1 MAQNAA
7 SSGGACAPR
16 ASSLNIGETL
26 NRSPESCI
34 NMPQSKRLCASPK
47 RARGL
52 PMKNL
57 VWLFIPALLSVIA
70 IAAEP
75 PQQAAVDYPAWA
87 YPKADATP
95 PAGAEASGP
104 VKVPGSAKS
113 YTQKEID
120 DLANPPDW
128 FPDEHG
134 TVPQIVRSGAS
145 DKGFACG
152 SCHLFAGYGHPESAN
167 LAGLSADFIV
177 EQMADFKSGDR
188 IDPARMNAIS
198 QATSDDDAKAAADYF
213 SSLKPTVWVKVM
225 EADMVPK
232 SWVNAAR
239 MRLPLPGGGMEPL
252 GNRIIELPQDPA
264 LATARDPK
272 SGFIAYV
279 PPGSVAKGEMLA
291 STGGGK
297 TISCTVCH
305 GDGLK
310 GFGNIPEL
318 AGQHP
323 IYIARQ
329 LYNFKA
335 GTSKSAAAQQ
345 MQNVVAN
352 LTPDD
357 ILALSAYAASQAR

>member
-1 MAQNAA
+1 
-7 SSGGACAPR
+7 
-16 ASSLNIGETL
+16 
-26 NRSPESCI
+26 
-34 NMPQSKRLCASPK
+34 
-47 RARGL
+47 
-52 PMKNL
+52 MKTF
-57 VWLFIPALLSVIA
+57 VWLLMPALLSVIA
-70 IAAEP
+70 IAAQP
-75 PQQAAVDYPAWA
+75 PQQNSADHPAWA
-87 YPKADATP
+87 FPAPDATP
-95 PAGAEASGP
+95 PAGAEAAGP

-134 TVPQIVRSGAS
+134 TVPQIVRSGAG

-152 SCHLFAGYGHPESAN
+152 SCHLYSGSGHPESAS
-167 LAGLSADFIV
+167 LAALSADYIV
-177 EQMADFKSGDR
+177 QQMADFKSGDR
-188 IDPARMNAIS
+188 IDPARMNTIA

-213 SSLKPTVWVKVM
+213 GSQKATPWIKVT
-225 EADMVPK
+225 EAEMVPK
-232 SWVNAAR
+232 TWVNTAR
-239 MRLPLPGGGMEPL
+239 MRLPLPNGGTEPL
-252 GNRIIELPQDPA
+252 AGRIIEVPQDPA
-264 LATARDPK
+264 RATARDPK

-291 STGGGK
+291 TTGGGK

-329 LYNFKA
+329 LLGFKA
-335 GTSKSAAAQQ
+335 GAGKSAAAQQ
-345 MQNVVAN
+345 MQKVAEN
-352 LTPDD
+352 LTMDD
-357 ILALSAYAASQAR
+357 IVALSAYAASQAP

>member
-1 MAQNAA
+1 MRNFA
-7 SSGGACAPR
+7 
-16 ASSLNIGETL
+16 
-26 NRSPESCI
+26 
-34 NMPQSKRLCASPK
+34 
-47 RARGL
+47 
-52 PMKNL
+52 
-57 VWLFIPALLSVIA
+57 WLLIPGLLSVIA

-75 PQQAAVDYPAWA
+75 PQQNTAEHPAWA
-87 YPKADATP
+87 YLAPDANP

-104 VKVPGSAKS
+104 VKVPGSTKS

-128 FPDEHG
+128 FPDEYKNAP
-134 TVPQIVRSGAS
+134 TIVRSGAA

-152 SCHLFAGYGHPESAN
+152 SCHLFSGGGHPESAN
-167 LAGLSADFIV
+167 LAALSADYLV
-177 EQMADFKSGDR
+177 QQMADFKSGDR
-188 IDPARMNAIS
+188 IDPARMNTIA
-198 QATSDDDAKAAADYF
+198 QATSDEDAKQAADYF
-213 SSLKPTVWVKVM
+213 AAQKATVWVKVM

-232 SWVNAAR
+232 TWVNAAR
-239 MRLPLPGGGMEPL
+239 MRLLLPGGGMEPT

-279 PPGSVAKGEMLA
+279 PPGSIAKGEMLA

-329 LYNFKA
+329 LFGFKA
-335 GTSKSAAAQQ
+335 GTGKSAAAQQ
-345 MQNVVAN
+345 MQKVAEN
-352 LTPDD
+352 LTVDD
-357 ILALSAYAASQAR
+357 IIALSAYAAAQAP

>member
-1 MAQNAA
+1 MRNF
-7 SSGGACAPR
+7 
-16 ASSLNIGETL
+16 
-26 NRSPESCI
+26 
-34 NMPQSKRLCASPK
+34 M
-47 RARGL
+47 
-52 PMKNL
+52 
-57 VWLFIPALLSVIA
+57 WLLIPALLSVIA

-75 PQQAAVDYPAWA
+75 PQQDSGDHPAWA
-87 YPKADATP
+87 FPVPDATP
-95 PAGAEASGP
+95 PAGAEAAGP
-104 VKVPGSAKS
+104 VKVPGSTKT

-134 TVPQIVRSGAS
+134 TVPQIVRSGAG

-152 SCHLFAGYGHPESAN
+152 SCHLYSGNGHPESAN
-167 LAGLSADFIV
+167 LAGLSADYIV
-177 EQMADFKSGDR
+177 EQMADFKSGGR
-188 IDPARMNAIS
+188 IDPARMNTIA

-213 SSLKPTVWVKVM
+213 ASQKPTAWIKVM
-225 EADMVPK
+225 EADTVPK
-232 SWVNAAR
+232 TWVNGAR
-239 MRLPLPGGGMEPL
+239 MRLPLPNGGTEPL
-252 GNRIIELPQDPA
+252 GNRIIEVPQDPA

-291 STGGGK
+291 TTGGGK

-329 LYNFKA
+329 LFGFKA
-335 GTSKSAAAQQ
+335 GAGKSAAAQQ
-345 MQNVVAN
+345 MQKVAEN

-357 ILALSAYAASQAR
+357 IVALSAYAAAQAP

>member
-1 MAQNAA
+1 
-7 SSGGACAPR
+7 
-16 ASSLNIGETL
+16 
-26 NRSPESCI
+26 
-34 NMPQSKRLCASPK
+34 
-47 RARGL
+47 
-52 PMKNL
+52 MKHFAWLL
-57 VWLFIPALLSVIA
+57 VPALISVIA

-75 PQQAAVDYPAWA
+75 PQQDSADHPAWA
-87 YPKADATP
+87 FPNPDANP
-95 PAGAEASGP
+95 PAGAEASSGP
-104 VKVPGSAKS
+104 IKVPGSMKS

-120 DLANPPDW
+120 DLSNPPDW

-134 TVPQIVRSGAS
+134 TVPQIVRSGAA
-145 DKGFACG
+145 DKGLACG
-152 SCHLFAGYGHPESAN
+152 SCHLFTGSGHPESAN
-167 LAGLSADFIV
+167 LAGLAADYIV
-177 EQMADFKSGDR
+177 QQMADFKSGDR
-188 IDPARMNAIS
+188 IDPARMNTIA

-213 SSLKPTVWVKVM
+213 SMQKSIVWVKVQ

-232 SWVNAAR
+232 TWVNTAR
-239 MRLPLPGGGMEPL
+239 MRLPLPGGAMEPI
-252 GNRIIELPQDPA
+252 GNRIIEVPQDPA

-272 SGFIAYV
+272 SGFLAYV
-279 PPGSVAKGEMLA
+279 PPGSVAKGEMLV

-310 GFGNIPEL
+310 GFGNIPSL

-357 ILALSAYAASQAR
+357 IVALSAYAASLAP

>member
-1 MAQNAA
+1 MRNF
-7 SSGGACAPR
+7 
-16 ASSLNIGETL
+16 T
-26 NRSPESCI
+26 
-34 NMPQSKRLCASPK
+34 
-47 RARGL
+47 
-52 PMKNL
+52 
-57 VWLFIPALLSVIA
+57 WLLIPGLLSVIA

-75 PQQAAVDYPAWA
+75 PQQNTAEHPAWA
-87 YPKADATP
+87 YPAPDANP

-104 VKVPGSAKS
+104 VKVQGSTKS

-128 FPDEHG
+128 FPDEYKNAP
-134 TVPQIVRSGAS
+134 TIVRSGAA

-152 SCHLFAGYGHPESAN
+152 SCHLFSGGGHPESAN
-167 LAGLSADFIV
+167 LAALSADYIV
-177 EQMADFKSGDR
+177 QQMADFKSGDR
-188 IDPARMNAIS
+188 IDPARMNTIA
-198 QATSDDDAKAAADYF
+198 QATSDEDAKQAADYF
-213 SSLKPTVWVKVM
+213 AAQKPTVWVKVM

-232 SWVNAAR
+232 TWVNAAR
-239 MRLPLPGGGMEPL
+239 MRLPLPGGGMEPT
-252 GNRIIELPQDPA
+252 GNRIIEVPQDPA

-329 LYNFKA
+329 LFGFKA
-335 GTSKSAAAQQ
+335 GTGKSAAAQQ
-345 MQNVVAN
+345 MQKVAEN
-352 LTPDD
+352 LTVDD
-357 ILALSAYAASQAR
+357 IIALSAYAAAQAP

>member
-1 MAQNAA
+1 MRNFA
-7 SSGGACAPR
+7 
-16 ASSLNIGETL
+16 
-26 NRSPESCI
+26 
-34 NMPQSKRLCASPK
+34 
-47 RARGL
+47 
-52 PMKNL
+52 
-57 VWLFIPALLSVIA
+57 WLLIPGLLSVIA

-75 PQQAAVDYPAWA
+75 PQQNTAEHPAWA
-87 YPKADATP
+87 YPAPDANP

-104 VKVPGSAKS
+104 VKVPGSTKS

-128 FPDEHG
+128 FPDEYKSAP
-134 TVPQIVRSGAS
+134 TIVRSGAA

-152 SCHLFAGYGHPESAN
+152 SCHLFSGGGHPESAN
-167 LAGLSADFIV
+167 LAALSADYLV
-177 EQMADFKSGDR
+177 QQMADFKSGDR
-188 IDPARMNAIS
+188 IDPARMNTIA
-198 QATSDDDAKAAADYF
+198 QATSDEDAKQAADYF
-213 SSLKPTVWVKVM
+213 AAQKPTVWVKVM

-232 SWVNAAR
+232 TWVNAAR
-239 MRLPLPGGGMEPL
+239 MRLPLPGGGMEPT

-279 PPGSVAKGEMLA
+279 PPGSIAKGEMLA

-329 LYNFKA
+329 LFGFKA
-335 GTSKSAAAQQ
+335 GTGKSAAAQQ
-345 MQNVVAN
+345 MQKVAEN
-352 LTPDD
+352 LTVDD
-357 ILALSAYAASQAR
+357 IIALSAYAAAQAP

>member
-1 MAQNAA
+1 M
-7 SSGGACAPR
+7 R
-16 ASSLNIGETL
+16 
-26 NRSPESCI
+26 
-34 NMPQSKRLCASPK
+34 
-47 RARGL
+47 
-52 PMKNL
+52 NL
-57 VWLFIPALLSVIA
+57 TWLLIPALLSVIA
-70 IAAEP
+70 IAAQP
-75 PQQAAVDYPAWA
+75 PQQDSGDHPAWA
-87 YPKADATP
+87 FLTPDANP

-104 VKVPGSAKS
+104 VKIPGSTKS

-128 FPDEHG
+128 FPDDHPSAPA
-134 TVPQIVRSGAS
+134 VVRSGAS
-145 DKGFACG
+145 NKGFACG

-198 QATSDDDAKAAADYF
+198 QATSDDEAKQAADYF
-213 SSLKPTVWVKVM
+213 SSLKPTTWVKVM

-232 SWVNAAR
+232 SWVNQAR
-239 MRLPLPGGGMEPL
+239 MRLPLPGGAMEPL
-252 GNRIIELPQDPA
+252 AGRIIELPQDPA

-272 SGFIAYV
+272 SGFTAYV
-279 PPGSVAKGEMLA
+279 PPGSIAKGEMLA
-291 STGGGK
+291 MTGGGK

-345 MQNVVAN
+345 MQKVAEN
-352 LTPDD
+352 LAPED
-357 ILALSAYAASQAR
+357 IVALSAYAASLAP

>member
-1 MAQNAA
+1 M
-7 SSGGACAPR
+7 R
-16 ASSLNIGETL
+16 
-26 NRSPESCI
+26 
-34 NMPQSKRLCASPK
+34 
-47 RARGL
+47 
-52 PMKNL
+52 NL
-57 VWLFIPALLSVIA
+57 TWLLIPALLSVIA

-75 PQQAAVDYPAWA
+75 PQQNSADHPAWA
-87 YPKADATP
+87 FLTPDANP
-95 PAGAEASGP
+95 PAGADAPSGP
-104 VKVPGSAKS
+104 VKIPGSTKS

-134 TVPQIVRSGAS
+134 AVPAIVRSGAS

-152 SCHLFAGYGHPESAN
+152 SCHLFSGYGHPESAN
-167 LAGLSADFIV
+167 LAGLSSDFIV

-188 IDPARMNAIS
+188 IDPARMNTIS
-198 QATSDDDAKAAADYF
+198 QATSDEEAKQAADYF
-213 SSLKPTVWVKVM
+213 SSLKPTTWVKVM

-232 SWVNAAR
+232 TWVNQGR
-239 MRLPLPGGGMEPL
+239 MRLPLPGGAMEPIA
-252 GNRIIELPQDPA
+252 GRIIEVPQDPA
-264 LATARDPK
+264 RATARDPK

-279 PPGSVAKGEMLA
+279 PPGSIAKGEMLA
-291 STGGGK
+291 MTGGGK

-345 MQNVVAN
+345 MQKVAEN
-352 LTPDD
+352 LTPED
-357 ILALSAYAASQAR
+357 IVALSAYAASQAP

>member
-1 MAQNAA
+1 M
-7 SSGGACAPR
+7 R
-16 ASSLNIGETL
+16 
-26 NRSPESCI
+26 
-34 NMPQSKRLCASPK
+34 
-47 RARGL
+47 
-52 PMKNL
+52 NL
-57 VWLFIPALLSVIA
+57 IWLLVPALLSVIA
-70 IAAEP
+70 IAAQP
-75 PQQAAVDYPAWA
+75 PQQNSEDHPAWA
-87 YPKADATP
+87 FPAPDANP
-95 PAGAEASGP
+95 PAGAEATGP
-104 VKVPGSAKS
+104 VKVAGSTKS

-134 TVPQIVRSGAS
+134 AVPAIVRSGAS
-145 DKGFACG
+145 NKGFACG
-152 SCHLFAGYGHPESAN
+152 SCHLFAGYGHPESAY
-167 LAGLSADFIV
+167 LAGLSSDYLV
-177 EQMADFKSGDR
+177 QQMADFKSGDR
-188 IDPARMNAIS
+188 IDPARMNTIA

-213 SSLKPTVWVKVM
+213 SMLKPTVWVKVM

-232 SWVNAAR
+232 SWVNQAR
-239 MRLPLPGGGMEPL
+239 MRLPLPGGAMEPI

-264 LATARDPK
+264 RATARDPK

-279 PPGSVAKGEMLA
+279 PPGTIAKGEMLA

-310 GFGNIPEL
+310 GFGNIPQL

-329 LYNFKA
+329 LLAFKA

-345 MQNVVAN
+345 MQNVVSN
-352 LTPDD
+352 LTTDD
-357 ILALSAYAASQAR
+357 IIALSAYAASLAP

>member
-1 MAQNAA
+1 MRNF
-7 SSGGACAPR
+7 
-16 ASSLNIGETL
+16 I
-26 NRSPESCI
+26 
-34 NMPQSKRLCASPK
+34 
-47 RARGL
+47 
-52 PMKNL
+52 
-57 VWLFIPALLSVIA
+57 WLLIPALLSVIA

-75 PQQAAVDYPAWA
+75 PQQDSADHPAWA
-87 YPKADATP
+87 FPSPDANP
-95 PAGAEASGP
+95 PAGAEATGP
-104 VKVPGSAKS
+104 VKVSGSTKS

-134 TVPQIVRSGAS
+134 PVPAIVRSGAS

-152 SCHLFAGYGHPESAN
+152 SCHLLTGYGHPESAY
-167 LAGLSADFIV
+167 LAGLSSDYLV
-177 EQMADFKSGDR
+177 QQMADFKSGDR
-188 IDPARMNAIS
+188 IDPARMNTIAM
-198 QATSDDDAKAAADYF
+198 ATSDEDAKQAADYF
-213 SSLKPTVWVKVM
+213 AAQKSTQWVKVM

-232 SWVNAAR
+232 TWVNQAR
-239 MRLPLPGGGMEPL
+239 MRLPLPGGGMEPI
-252 GNRIIELPQDPA
+252 GNRIIEVPQDPA

-279 PPGSVAKGEMLA
+279 PPGTIAKGEMLVN
-291 STGGGK
+291 TGGGK

-329 LYNFKA
+329 LLGFKA
-335 GTSKSAAAQQ
+335 GTGKSAAAQQ
-345 MQNVVAN
+345 MQKVAEN
-352 LTPDD
+352 LTVDD
-357 ILALSAYAASQAR
+357 IIALSAYAASQAP

>member
-1 MAQNAA
+1 MRNF
-7 SSGGACAPR
+7 
-16 ASSLNIGETL
+16 
-26 NRSPESCI
+26 
-34 NMPQSKRLCASPK
+34 
-47 RARGL
+47 
-52 PMKNL
+52 
-57 VWLFIPALLSVIA
+57 VWLLIPALLSVIA

-75 PQQAAVDYPAWA
+75 PQQNSADHPAWA
-87 YPKADATP
+87 FPAPDANP
-95 PAGAEASGP
+95 PGGAEANGP
-104 VKVPGSAKS
+104 VKVPGSTKS
-113 YTQKEID
+113 YTQKEIE

-152 SCHLFAGYGHPESAN
+152 SCHLFAGYGHPESAD
-167 LAGLSADFIV
+167 LAGLSADYLV
-177 EQMADFKSGDR
+177 QQMADFKSGDR
-188 IDPARMNAIS
+188 IDPARMNTIA
-198 QATSDDDAKAAADYF
+198 QATSDEDAKQAADYF
-213 SSLKPTVWVKVM
+213 SSLKPTVWIKVM

-232 SWVNAAR
+232 TWVNQAR
-239 MRLPLPGGGMEPL
+239 MRLPLPGGGMEAI
-252 GNRIIELPQDPA
+252 GNRIIEVPQDPA
-264 LATARDPK
+264 RATARDPK

-279 PPGSVAKGEMLA
+279 PPGSIAKGEMLA

-310 GFGNIPEL
+310 GFGNIPQL

-329 LYNFKA
+329 LLGFKA

-345 MQNVVAN
+345 MQNVVSN
-352 LTPDD
+352 LTVDD
-357 ILALSAYAASQAR
+357 IIALSAYAASVAP

>member
-1 MAQNAA
+1 
-7 SSGGACAPR
+7 
-16 ASSLNIGETL
+16 
-26 NRSPESCI
+26 
-34 NMPQSKRLCASPK
+34 
-47 RARGL
+47 
-52 PMKNL
+52 MKK
-57 VWLFIPALLSVIA
+57 VFWLLIPAMLGVMA

-75 PQQAAVDYPAWA
+75 PQQNADRPTWA
-87 YPKADATP
+87 FLVPDATP
-95 PAGAEASGP
+95 PAGAEATGP
-104 VKVPGSAKS
+104 VKVSGSTKS
-113 YTQKEID
+113 YSQKEID
-120 DLANPPDW
+120 DLVNPPDW

-134 TVPQIVRSGAS
+134 AVPPIVKSGAS

-152 SCHLFAGYGHPESAN
+152 SCHLLTGYGHPESAN
-167 LAGLSADFIV
+167 LAGLSADYLV

-188 IDPARMNAIS
+188 IDPARMNTIS
-198 QATSDDDAKAAADYF
+198 QATSEEDAKAAADYF
-213 SSLKPTVWVKVM
+213 SMQKPTVWVKVM

-232 SWVNAAR
+232 TWVNTAR
-239 MRLPLPGGGMEPL
+239 MRLPLPSGGMEPL

-291 STGGGK
+291 TTGGGK

-329 LYNFKA
+329 LYGFKA

-345 MQNVVAN
+345 MQKVAEN
-352 LTPDD
+352 LTMDD
-357 ILALSAYAASQAR
+357 IIALSAYAASQAP

>member
-1 MAQNAA
+1 M
-7 SSGGACAPR
+7 R
-16 ASSLNIGETL
+16 
-26 NRSPESCI
+26 
-34 NMPQSKRLCASPK
+34 
-47 RARGL
+47 
-52 PMKNL
+52 NL
-57 VWLFIPALLSVIA
+57 TWLLLPALLSVIA

-75 PQQAAVDYPAWA
+75 PQQDSADHPAWA
-87 YPKADATP
+87 FPAPDANP

-167 LAGLSADFIV
+167 LAGLSADYLLQ
-177 EQMADFKSGDR
+177 QMADFKSGDR
-188 IDPARMNAIS
+188 IDPARMNTIA
-198 QATSDDDAKAAADYF
+198 QAMSDEDAKQAADYF

-232 SWVNAAR
+232 TWVNQAR
-239 MRLPLPGGGMEPL
+239 MRLPLPGGAMEPI
-252 GNRIIELPQDPA
+252 GNRIIEVPQDPA
-264 LATARDPK
+264 RATARDPK

-279 PPGSVAKGEMLA
+279 PPGSIAKGEMLA

-310 GFGNIPEL
+310 GFGNIPQL

-329 LYNFKA
+329 LLGFKA

-345 MQNVVAN
+345 MQNVASN
-352 LTPDD
+352 LTLDD
-357 ILALSAYAASQAR
+357 IIALSAYAAAQAP

>member
-1 MAQNAA
+1 M
-7 SSGGACAPR
+7 R
-16 ASSLNIGETL
+16 
-26 NRSPESCI
+26 
-34 NMPQSKRLCASPK
+34 
-47 RARGL
+47 
-52 PMKNL
+52 NL
-57 VWLFIPALLSVIA
+57 IWLLIPALLSLFA

-75 PQQAAVDYPAWA
+75 PQQNSDMPAWA
-87 YPKADATP
+87 YPAADAKP
-95 PAGAEASGP
+95 PAGVSEAAGP
-104 VKVPGSAKS
+104 VKVPASAKS

-152 SCHLFAGYGHPESAN
+152 SCHLFAGYGHPESAY
-167 LAGLSADFIV
+167 LAGLSADYLV
-177 EQMADFKSGDR
+177 QQMADFKSGDR
-188 IDPARMNAIS
+188 TDPARMNAIA
-198 QATSDDDAKAAADYF
+198 QATSDEDAKAAADYF
-213 SSLKPTVWVKVM
+213 AALKTAAWVKVM

-232 SWVNAAR
+232 SWVNQAR
-239 MRLPLPGGGMEPL
+239 MRLPLPGGDMEPL

-264 LATARDPK
+264 RATARDPK

-279 PPGSVAKGEMLA
+279 PRGSVAKGEMLA
-291 STGGGK
+291 NTGGGK

-310 GFGNIPEL
+310 GFGNIPSL

-329 LYNFKA
+329 LLYFKA
-335 GTSKSAAAQQ
+335 GTRKSAAAQQ
-345 MQNVVAN
+345 MQNVVSN
-352 LTPDD
+352 LSTDD
-357 ILALSAYAASQAR
+357 IIALSAYAASQAP

>member
-1 MAQNAA
+1 
-7 SSGGACAPR
+7 
-16 ASSLNIGETL
+16 
-26 NRSPESCI
+26 
-34 NMPQSKRLCASPK
+34 
-47 RARGL
+47 
-52 PMKNL
+52 MKNFA
-57 VWLFIPALLSVIA
+57 WLLIPGLLSVIA

-75 PQQAAVDYPAWA
+75 PQQNTAEHPAWA
-87 YPKADATP
+87 YPAPDATP

-104 VKVPGSAKS
+104 VKVPGSTKS

-128 FPDEHG
+128 FPDESKSAP
-134 TVPQIVRSGAS
+134 TIVRSGAA

-152 SCHLFAGYGHPESAN
+152 SCHLFSGGGHPESAN
-167 LAGLSADFIV
+167 LAALSADFIV
-177 EQMADFKSGDR
+177 QQMADFKSGDR
-188 IDPARMNAIS
+188 IDPARMNTIA
-198 QATSDDDAKAAADYF
+198 QATSDEDAKQAADYF
-213 SSLKPTVWVKVM
+213 AAQKPTVWVKVM

-232 SWVNAAR
+232 TWVNAAR
-239 MRLPLPGGGMEPL
+239 MRLPLPGGGMEPT

-279 PPGSVAKGEMLA
+279 PPGSIAKGEMLA

-323 IYIARQ
+323 TYIARQ
-329 LYNFKA
+329 LFGFKA
-335 GTSKSAAAQQ
+335 GTGKSAAAQQ
-345 MQNVVAN
+345 MQKVAEN
-352 LTPDD
+352 LTVDD
-357 ILALSAYAASQAR
+357 IIALSAYAASQAP

>member
-1 MAQNAA
+1 MRNFAWLLI
-7 SSGGACAPR
+7 SG
-16 ASSLNIGETL
+16 
-26 NRSPESCI
+26 
-34 NMPQSKRLCASPK
+34 
-47 RARGL
+47 
-52 PMKNL
+52 
-57 VWLFIPALLSVIA
+57 LLSVIA

-75 PQQAAVDYPAWA
+75 PQQNTAEHPAWA
-87 YPKADATP
+87 YPAPDANP

-104 VKVPGSAKS
+104 VKVPGSTKS

-128 FPDEHG
+128 FPDEYKNAP
-134 TVPQIVRSGAS
+134 TIVRSGAA

-152 SCHLFAGYGHPESAN
+152 SCHLFSGGGHPESAN
-167 LAGLSADFIV
+167 LAALSADYLV
-177 EQMADFKSGDR
+177 QQMADFKSGDR
-188 IDPARMNAIS
+188 IDPARMNTIA
-198 QATSDDDAKAAADYF
+198 QATSDEDAKQAADYF
-213 SSLKPTVWVKVM
+213 AAQKPTVWVKVM

-232 SWVNAAR
+232 TWVNAAR
-239 MRLPLPGGGMEPL
+239 MRLPLPGGGMEPT

-279 PPGSVAKGEMLA
+279 PPGSIAKGEMLA

-329 LYNFKA
+329 LFGFKA
-335 GTSKSAAAQQ
+335 GTGKSAAAQQ
-345 MQNVVAN
+345 MQKVAEN
-352 LTPDD
+352 LTVDD
-357 ILALSAYAASQAR
+357 IIALSAYAAAQAP

>member
-1 MAQNAA
+1 MRNF
-7 SSGGACAPR
+7 
-16 ASSLNIGETL
+16 T
-26 NRSPESCI
+26 
-34 NMPQSKRLCASPK
+34 
-47 RARGL
+47 
-52 PMKNL
+52 
-57 VWLFIPALLSVIA
+57 WLLIPGLLSVIA

-75 PQQAAVDYPAWA
+75 PQQNTAEHPTWA
-87 YPKADATP
+87 YPVPDANP

-104 VKVPGSAKS
+104 VKVQGSTKS

-128 FPDEHG
+128 FPDEYKNAP
-134 TVPQIVRSGAS
+134 TIVRSGAA

-152 SCHLFAGYGHPESAN
+152 SCHLFSGGGHPESAN
-167 LAGLSADFIV
+167 LAALSADYIV
-177 EQMADFKSGDR
+177 QQMADFKSGDR
-188 IDPARMNAIS
+188 IDPARMNTIA
-198 QATSDDDAKAAADYF
+198 QATSDEDAKQAADYF
-213 SSLKPTVWVKVM
+213 AAQKPTVWVKVM

-232 SWVNAAR
+232 TWVNAAR
-239 MRLPLPGGGMEPL
+239 MRLPLPGGGMEPT
-252 GNRIIELPQDPA
+252 GNRIIEVPQDPA

-329 LYNFKA
+329 LFGFKA
-335 GTSKSAAAQQ
+335 GTGKSAAAQQ
-345 MQNVVAN
+345 MQKVAEN
-352 LTPDD
+352 LTVDD
-357 ILALSAYAASQAR
+357 IIALSAYAAAQAP

>member
-1 MAQNAA
+1 
-7 SSGGACAPR
+7 
-16 ASSLNIGETL
+16 
-26 NRSPESCI
+26 
-34 NMPQSKRLCASPK
+34 
-47 RARGL
+47 
-52 PMKNL
+52 MKK
-57 VWLFIPALLSVIA
+57 VFWLLIPAMLGVIA

-75 PQQAAVDYPAWA
+75 PQQNADRPTWA
-87 YPKADATP
+87 FLVPDATP
-95 PAGAEASGP
+95 PAGAEATGP
-104 VKVPGSAKS
+104 VKVPGSTKS

-134 TVPQIVRSGAS
+134 TVPPIVKSGAS

-152 SCHLFAGYGHPESAN
+152 SCHLLTGYGHPESAN
-167 LAGLSADFIV
+167 LAGLSADYLV

-188 IDPARMNAIS
+188 IDPARMNTIS
-198 QATSDDDAKAAADYF
+198 QATSEEDAKAAADYF
-213 SSLKPTVWVKVM
+213 SMQKPTVWVKVM

-232 SWVNAAR
+232 TWVNTAR
-239 MRLPLPGGGMEPL
+239 MRLPLPSGGMEPL
-252 GNRIIELPQDPA
+252 GNRIIELPQEPGR
-264 LATARDPK
+264 ATARDPK

-279 PPGSVAKGEMLA
+279 PAGSVAKGEMLA
-291 STGGGK
+291 TTGGGK

-329 LYNFKA
+329 LYGFKA

-345 MQNVVAN
+345 MQKVAEN
-352 LTPDD
+352 LTMDD
-357 ILALSAYAASQAR
+357 IIALSAYAASQAP

>member
-1 MAQNAA
+1 
-7 SSGGACAPR
+7 
-16 ASSLNIGETL
+16 
-26 NRSPESCI
+26 
-34 NMPQSKRLCASPK
+34 
-47 RARGL
+47 
-52 PMKNL
+52 MKK
-57 VWLFIPALLSVIA
+57 VFWLLIPALLGVIA

-75 PQQAAVDYPAWA
+75 PQQNGDRPTWA
-87 YPKADATP
+87 FLVPDATP
-95 PAGAEASGP
+95 PAGAEAPGP
-104 VKVPGSAKS
+104 VKVPGSTKS

-134 TVPQIVRSGAS
+134 TVPPIVKSGAS

-152 SCHLFAGYGHPESAN
+152 SCHLLTGYGHPESAN
-167 LAGLSADFIV
+167 LAGLSADYLV

-188 IDPARMNAIS
+188 IDPARMNTIS
-198 QATSDDDAKAAADYF
+198 QATSDEDAKAAADYF
-213 SSLKPTVWVKVM
+213 SMQKPTVWVKVM

-232 SWVNAAR
+232 TWVNAAR
-239 MRLPLPGGGMEPL
+239 MRLPLPSGGMEPL

-264 LATARDPK
+264 RATARDPK

-279 PPGSVAKGEMLA
+279 PAGSVAKGEMLA
-291 STGGGK
+291 TTGGGK

-329 LYNFKA
+329 LYGFKA

-345 MQNVVAN
+345 MQKVAEN
-352 LTPDD
+352 LTMDD
-357 ILALSAYAASQAR
+357 IIALSAYAASQAP

>member
-1 MAQNAA
+1 
-7 SSGGACAPR
+7 
-16 ASSLNIGETL
+16 
-26 NRSPESCI
+26 
-34 NMPQSKRLCASPK
+34 
-47 RARGL
+47 
-52 PMKNL
+52 MKNF

-75 PQQAAVDYPAWA
+75 PQEGKADYPAWA
-87 YPKADATP
+87 YPTADATP

-104 VKVPGSAKS
+104 VKVPGSTKS

-134 TVPQIVRSGAS
+134 TAPQIVRSGAS

-177 EQMADFKSGDR
+177 QQMADFKSGDR
-188 IDPARMNAIS
+188 IDPARMNTIS

-279 PPGSVAKGEMLA
+279 PPGSLAKGEMLA

-310 GFGNIPEL
+310 GFGNIPQL

-357 ILALSAYAASQAR
+357 IVALAAYAASQAP